1 MNRTTTIAHRASVAL
16 MGVAVLVATAD
27 GFSQSYSGLYHWAK
41 EKGLKGW
48 KADSFPLL
56 IDVFVLVGELGLFAL
71 ALEGHRLTRKGLS
84 WLDMALPFGLASAGW
99 GVSLAFNIGAV
110 DGNWTKQ
117 VTAAVAPI
125 ASMLGLLVL
134 LRTVH
139 RLITRTEHDQAPA
152 AVDVA
157 ETVTAEPVPDG
168 YAKWD
173 ELDPP
178 AWERWPL
185 PELPVVFMVDDD
197 TEKAD
202 DSNRGDQESDRPD
215 EGGHAGHRPPVDLPS
230 AVRAARAAG
239 KSKRSIAAEFGL
251 SRYRVGK
258 LLGEQPQPPATV
270 NGHAVAE

>member
-1 MNRTTTIAHRASVAL
+1 MNRTTTIAHRASVVL
-16 MGVAVLVATAD
+16 MGVGVMIATLD
-27 GFSQSYSGLYHWAK
+27 GFSQSYAGLHHWAK
-41 EKGLKGW
+41 EKGLKEW

-56 IDVFVLVGELGLFAL
+56 VDLFVLVGELGLFAL

-99 GVSLAFNIGAV
+99 GVSLAFNVGAV
-110 DGNWTKQ
+110 DGDWTKQ

-173 ELDPP
+173 ELEPGT
-178 AWERWPL
+178 WERWPL
-185 PELPVVFMVDDD
+185 PELPAGDDH
-197 TEKAD
+197 D
-202 DSNRGDQESDRPD
+202 DE
-215 EGGHAGHRPPVDLPS
+215 PPVPGVPADVL
-230 AVRAARAAG
+230 ARAREEFSEHLQRG
-239 KSKRSIAAEFGL
+239 KVPGIRPIRRILGCGQPRAQQVREYLAVLAE
-251 SRYRVGK
+251 K
-258 LLGEQPQPPATV
+258 
-270 NGHAVAE
+270 